1 VWLWLRLGYHERH
14 RLTIHQNQSTPMR
27 LTPLEHEAIKRAAQS
42 SFEPGVVLR
51 LFGSRVDDAKR
62 GGDIDLL
69 VETRLQDAAEIAA
82 PTPVF

>member
-1 VWLWLRLGYHERH
+1 
-14 RLTIHQNQSTPMR
+14 MR
-27 LTPLEHEAIKRAAQS
+27 LTPIEHEAIKRAAQS

-69 VETRLQDAAEIAA
+69 VETRLQDAAEIARA
-82 PTPVF
+82 HTPPHTRLAKQRARYCLSRLITGE